1 MVSAAVVALGD
12 LGAVWQAVTRMGGG
26 LDPLSPQG
34 QSGRSEPVPPEAGSN
49 ATPTPPHRPGKRDVG
64 PLWPFPLPELPDKP
78 PARAQPPPSPTGSAT
93 PQPDRSAGDGASAGS
108 DAGVAGP
115 EPQEPQEPEE
125 PQARRKRARLA
136 SAVVRLTNARR
147 VDAGCHPLRVDEQ
160 LQQAAVRKSA
170 HMARNDY
177 FAHTSPGGLSPWEL
191 VRAAGYADPS
201 GENIARGQES
211 ARAVVRGW
219 MLSQGHRKNIL
230 NCAAEAIGVGV
241 VHAEDGSGPYWT
253 QVFGYE

>member
-1 MVSAAVVALGD
+1 MVSAAAVALGG
-12 LGAVWQAVTRMGGG
+12 LGAMWQTVSKMGGN
-26 LDPLSPQG
+26 LVPVSPEG

-49 ATPTPPHRPGKRDVG
+49 VTPPDRPSKRNVG
-64 PLWPFPLPELPDKP
+64 PLWPFPVPELPDRP
-78 PARAQPPPSPTGSAT
+78 PAEVRPPPTPTGSPT
-93 PQPDRSAGDGASAGS
+93 PKPERPARDEASAGPGDGA
-108 DAGVAGP
+108 AGP
-115 EPQEPQEPEE
+115 EPEE
-125 PQARRKRARLA
+125 PGDPEARSRRARLQD
-136 SAVVRLTNARR
+136 AVVRLTNTRR
-147 VDAGCHPLRVDEQ
+147 VEAGCEPLRVDEQ
-160 LQQAAVRKSA
+160 LQDAALQKSA

-211 ARAVVRGW
+211 ARSVVRGW

-241 VHAEDGSGPYWT
+241 AYAENGSGPYWT